1 MAIERAKPI
10 EFDFEGKH
18 YTLLFNRRAVQKME
32 KNGFDLNTAS
42 VKVASC
48 AFELFSGAFYANH
61 PFVNEREKERMFDLF
76 KKKSDVK
83 DDNGENETLY
93 SRLIE
98 LYNDTLK
105 SILDT
110 DDDENA
116 ENLISWS

>member
-32 KNGFDLNTAS
+32 QNGFDLNNAG

-61 PFVNEREKERMFDLF
+61 PFVNEREKERMFDALD
-76 KKKSDVK
+76 KKSSK
-83 DDNGENETLY
+83 KSENGESETLY
-93 SRLIE
+93 SRLIA
-98 LYNDTLK
+98 LYYDTLK
-105 SILDT
+105 GILDT
-110 DDDENA
+110 DEEDA